1 VAVRKKVDIREVARV
16 AGVSV
21 TTVSHALNGKGRLP
35 EETRT
40 HVRGVADRLGY
51 TPSATARNLVGG
63 KTGLLGLVISQPTRG
78 SFAVS
83 DFTYFTEIMAAAT
96 AAAMARGY
104 ALVLAPPHWGLGER
118 GPVAVDGAIVIDPLR
133 RDPLVREFARTGI
146 PVVTTGRALDSAG
159 DGAWIDNDHVR
170 ATRRVLDHLAK
181 KGAKRIGLLTN
192 PTRISYT
199 VDVEDAYCAWCEE
212 RQLEPMIKY
221 APADLSERAGFAA
234 GSEMLRSAEPPDAI
248 HATYDRLAYGVVL
261 AAEALRIRI
270 PDDLLLAMTA
280 TNSGAPPQRPTITS
294 LDLHPAKIGR
304 FAAELLV
311 DLIEEREPLERQ
323 VVVSARLIARG
334 STSRAARQ
342 RSAGR

>member
-1 VAVRKKVDIREVARV
+1 VAVRKRVDIREVARV

-35 EETRT
+35 EETRR
-40 HVRGVADRLGY
+40 HVQSVADHLGY
-51 TPSATARNLVGG
+51 RPSATARNLVGG
-63 KTGLLGLVISQPTRG
+63 KTGLLGLVVSQPTRG

-83 DFTYFTEIMAAAT
+83 DFAYFTEIMAAAT

-104 ALVLAPPHWGLGER
+104 ALVLAPPDWGLGEG

-133 RDPLVREFARTGI
+133 RDPLVREFARAGT

-159 DGAWIDNDHVR
+159 DGAWIDNDHVG

-181 KGAKRIGLLTN
+181 RGAQRIGLLTN

-199 VDVEDAYCAWCEE
+199 VDVEDAYRAWCEE
-212 RQLEPMIKY
+212 RRLEPMIEY
-221 APADLSERAGFAA
+221 ARADLTERAGFAA
-234 GSEMLRSAEPPDAI
+234 ASEMLRLAEPPDAI

-261 AAEALRIRI
+261 AAGALGIRI

-280 TNSGAPPQRPTITS
+280 TNSGAPPQHPTITS
-294 LDLHPAKIGR
+294 LDLHPAEIGR
-304 FAAELLV
+304 LAAELLV
-311 DLIEEREPLERQ
+311 DLIEERQPPERQ
-323 VVVSARLIARG
+323 LVVPTRLIPRG
-334 STSRAARQ
+334 STNRRA
-342 RSAGR
+342 